1 MDLHVRHKSDPAR
14 PIRVVAHEHLT
25 SAEAELGQA
34 RTVFLRANERLCYF
48 GQRGR
53 HMHFIG
59 GGAFKLVRPCVDGE
73 DFMLGFRFRGECVG
87 MEALTG
93 AAYRYEAV
101 ALCDAWVCSVGTAE
115 LTRSAVDRS
124 TFLRTLNAYASELD
138 HARERCFLLSR
149 PSACERI
156 AILLLELSGRLSE
169 PGPDAQVLDL
179 PMSREDIASYLSI
192 TRETVSRTL
201 ASLQQ
206 GGIVAVSRRRITVL
220 QPAALERMAHG
231 RAGDD
236 RARRITAP

>member
-1 MDLHVRHKSDPAR
+1 MEMHLRPVPATDS
-14 PIRVVAHEHLT
+14 PLAFAAADHLLPDSGLRYT
-25 SAEAELGQA
+25 
-34 RTVFLRANERLCYF
+34 RCVFLRAGERLCHV
-48 GQRGR
+48 GQPGR
-53 HMHFIG
+53 CLHFIG
-59 GGAFKLVRPCVDGE
+59 GGAFRLTRPCADGE
-73 DFMLGFRFRGECVG
+73 DFMLGFRFRGEWLG
-87 MEALTG
+87 TERLTG
-93 AAYRYEAV
+93 TTYQYEAA
-101 ALCDAWVCSVGTAE
+101 ALCDAWVCSVDADGLAHLAAEPATLQRILAAFAAE
-115 LTRSAVDRS
+115 L
-124 TFLRTLNAYASELD
+124 E

-149 PSACERI
+149 PSACERV
-156 AILLLELSGRLSE
+156 AILLVELSWRLAE
-169 PGPDAQVLDL
+169 PGSRTHVLDL